1 MPPAFVIKLCVKD
14 LCMVDSAGF
23 ISRPEAIAVRGDSA
37 FPAQCVEARIYGSV
51 EEADAVWRGLQQ
63 DAACGPA
70 QSFAWTKCWQANVNP
85 DCLAAVLEM
94 NGVPALLL
102 PLEVVAKGFGK
113 MARLPGGSHAN
124 CNFPPVARIANVDAD
139 AARLL
144 IDALHRER
152 PDIDLV
158 SLDRQL
164 ANLDGVAN
172 PFLAIDRREHADIA
186 LTAPLD
192 GGFEAVLA
200 RHNAKRRKKKHR
212 QHAKRYDEAG
222 GWRIVTAE
230 DRPAAIAFLD
240 RFFEVKAERF
250 ADAGIHDVFADD
262 KVRSFFRALY
272 GDAVETGRGDFIVQG
287 LEVDGKTI
295 AVMASSSW
303 HRTLS
308 IDFMGFA
315 EGDALSTS
323 PGEFMIYEVMEAAC
337 EGPTHTFNLGVGDET
352 YKREWC
358 DTEVTL
364 YDSAI
369 PLTTKGHIL
378 AAASATSGA
387 AKRFVKQNRLV
398 WSAVKALRARL
409 R

>member
-1 MPPAFVIKLCVKD
+1 M
-14 LCMVDSAGF
+14 
-23 ISRPEAIAVRGDSA
+23 EA
-37 FPAQCVEARIYGSV
+37 
-51 EEADAVWRGLQQ
+51 
-63 DAACGPA
+63 
-70 QSFAWTKCWQANVNP
+70 
-85 DCLAAVLEM
+85 
-94 NGVPALLL
+94 
-102 PLEVVAKGFGK
+102 
-113 MARLPGGSHAN
+113 
-124 CNFPPVARIANVDAD
+124 
-139 AARLL
+139 
-144 IDALHRER
+144 
-152 PDIDLV
+152 
-158 SLDRQL
+158 
-164 ANLDGVAN
+164 
-172 PFLAIDRREHADIA
+172 
-186 LTAPLD
+186 
-192 GGFEAVLA
+192 
-200 RHNAKRRKKKHR
+200 
-212 QHAKRYDEAG
+212 
-222 GWRIVTAE
+222 
-230 DRPAAIAFLD
+230 
-240 RFFEVKAERF
+240 
-250 ADAGIHDVFADD
+250 
-262 KVRSFFRALY
+262 
-272 GDAVETGRGDFIVQG
+272 GRGDFIIQG